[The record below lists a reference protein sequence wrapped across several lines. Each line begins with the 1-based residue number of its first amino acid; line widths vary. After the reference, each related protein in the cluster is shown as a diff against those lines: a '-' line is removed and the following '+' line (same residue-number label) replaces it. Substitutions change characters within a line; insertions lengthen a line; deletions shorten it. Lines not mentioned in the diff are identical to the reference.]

1 MVNAHLNATFD
12 ATALSKIGS
21 FGSNGPCDYIN
32 GAYSFAQILIKTR
45 SQKGGVR
52 ARVWGMKQN
61 KVFTYGRHATSQAL
75 KHASHAVTKVY
86 LDNRQVDTKLRGQID
101 RLGIPVAKLSEGMA
115 RSDMKSGTAHQG
127 IIGSISVPQLVVPF
141 EKFLE
146 TLEVKPGVAVVLLD
160 GVQDPHNVGAIIRSS
175 AGLGASAVIMPERGN
190 AAITGAVLKVS
201 SGMAFRIALVHTA
214 SAKYAALELKKKGF
228 KIYSLAG
235 EGALPINKEEFKEPA
250 VFILGNE
257 GLGVE
262 GEIKALSDKVLAIPM
277 DPRCESL
284 NVAAAAAVALYAW
297 SVRDKDV
304 V

>member
-1 MVNAHLNATFD
+1 
-12 ATALSKIGS
+12 
-21 FGSNGPCDYIN
+21 
-32 GAYSFAQILIKTR
+32 
-45 SQKGGVR
+45 
-52 ARVWGMKQN
+52 MKQN
-61 KVFTYGRHATSQAL
+61 KVFTYGRHALSEAL
-75 KHASHAVTKVY
+75 KYAPHAVTKVY
-86 LDNRQVDTKLRGQID
+86 LDNKQVDTKLRGQID

-115 RSDMKSGTAHQG
+115 RSDMKSGAAHQG
-127 IIGSISVPQLVVPF
+127 IIGSISIPQLMVPF

-190 AAITGAVLKVS
+190 AAVTGAVLKVS
-201 SGMAFRIALVHTA
+201 SGMAFRITLVHAA

-228 KIYSLAG
+228 KLYALAD
-235 EGALPINKEEFKEPA
+235 EGARPINKEEFKEPA

-257 GLGVE
+257 GSGIPEDIRKISDTV
-262 GEIKALSDKVLAIPM
+262 LSIPM

-297 SVRDKDV
+297 STKRSA
-304 V
+304 